1 MEFLP
6 YSSFTQTFFTHYDF
20 LHTHWINDSQSEIFK
35 CVHVHGFKLRHPQYS
50 RKSKAHREVKITK
63 CLLSCA
69 LAPPISVC

>member
-35 CVHVHGFKLRHPQYS
+35 CVHGISDLNLDTHNTPEKAKLTER
-50 RKSKAHREVKITK
+50 
-63 CLLSCA
+63 
-69 LAPPISVC
+69 